1 MAGSLHCA
9 SLRNDKQKERCC
21 FLLIAHL
28 NGLEE
33 SAMVVAVLLGSVRS
47 ERMGIRAAKWA
58 VAALEKRGHE
68 AVLVDAAELKL
79 PLLDKMWKEIK
90 KDPPAKYARLHEKLA
105 PLAKLYARADGFCV
119 VSAEY
124 NHTIPPGM
132 TNLIDYFLEEYF
144 FRPSAIVC
152 YSAGPFGGVRAAM
165 QLRALLAEAGMP
177 SIPSLQP
184 IPKIGD
190 ALSKDGVALTQELAE
205 KSGKFFDEFEWYMRA
220 MKRERA
226 KGLPY

>member
-1 MAGSLHCA
+1 ML
-9 SLRNDKQKERCC
+9 
-21 FLLIAHL
+21 
-28 NGLEE
+28 
-33 SAMVVAVLLGSVRS
+33 VAVLLGSVRR
-47 ERMGIRAAKWA
+47 ERMGDRAAKWA
-58 VAALEKRGHE
+58 MAQLKARGHE

-90 KDPPAKYARLHEKLA
+90 KDPPARYAKLRETLA
-105 PLAKLYARADGFCV
+105 PLAKLYAQADGFCV

-124 NHTIPPGM
+124 NHSIPPGL

-165 QLRALLAEAGMP
+165 QLRALLAEVGMP

-184 IPKIGD
+184 VPSIGN
-190 ALSKDGVALTQELAE
+190 ALSADGVALTQELAE
-205 KSGKFFDEFEWYMRA
+205 KSGKFFDEFDWYMRA
-220 MKRERA
+220 MKAERA